1 MQRPHFKIQSPNTN
15 LTLGK
20 TTQIMGVLNT
30 TPDSFS
36 DGGQYQDPSRALDR
50 ALEMIEQGAN
60 IIDIGGEST
69 RPKGPYGDGAQ
80 EISTE
85 EECKRTVPIIAQLAK
100 KVTVPISIDTTKSE
114 VAKQAIEA
122 GASIVNDISAL
133 RFDAQMA
140 PVVAQYQV
148 PIVLMHMQGT
158 PQTMQNNPEYENVI
172 AEINTFFQAQIQIA
186 CEKGIAQDK
195 IILDPGFGFG
205 KRFEHNLQILAQ
217 LDAFH
222 ALGYPILVGPSRKQF
237 TGPKA
242 PPTERL
248 PGTLTAIVHSV
259 SLGAHIVR
267 VHDIWQTRQA
277 LALMDKL
284 LDHTAI
290 NP

>member
-1 MQRPHFKIQSPNTN
+1 MQRPHFKIQSPTTS
-15 LTLGK
+15 LHLGK

-36 DGGQYQDPSRALDR
+36 DGGQYQDPLRALDR
-50 ALEMIEQGAN
+50 AQEMVEQGAD

-80 EISTE
+80 DISTE

-100 KVTVPISIDTTKSE
+100 KIKVPISIDTTKSE

-140 PVVAQYQV
+140 PVVAHHHV

-158 PQTMQNNPEYENVI
+158 PKTMQNNPEYEDVVADI
-172 AEINTFFQAQIQIA
+172 CSFFQTQIESA
-186 CEKGIAQDK
+186 CEQGISRDQ
-195 IILDPGFGFG
+195 IIIDPGFGFG

-217 LDAFH
+217 LDALH
-222 ALGYPILVGPSRKQF
+222 MLACPILVGPSRKQF
-237 TGPKA
+237 TGPNA
-242 PPTERL
+242 SPTERL
-248 PGTLTAIVHSV
+248 PGTLAAIGHCV

-277 LALMDKL
+277 LTLLDKL
-284 LDHTAI
+284 VPKAPL